1 MSDRPFSLSAQ
12 NRRATAANKPV
23 QRPVTRLNRGVNRLQ
38 KRVGKPNPF
47 RVGKKARSGYMA
59 VYERNLKGR
68 AFPFWRG
75 SGKTRNSVEG
85 LVA

>member
-1 MSDRPFSLSAQ
+1 
-12 NRRATAANKPV
+12 
-23 QRPVTRLNRGVNRLQ
+23 
-38 KRVGKPNPF
+38 
-47 RVGKKARSGYMA
+47 MA

-68 AFPFWRG
+68 EFPFWRG